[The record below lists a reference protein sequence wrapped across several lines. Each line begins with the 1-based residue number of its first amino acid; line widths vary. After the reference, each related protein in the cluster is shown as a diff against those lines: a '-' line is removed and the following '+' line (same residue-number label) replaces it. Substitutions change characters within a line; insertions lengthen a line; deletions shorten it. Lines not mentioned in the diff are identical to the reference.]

1 MCRMTGPR
9 FKETTVYSFDY
20 QQPASAADAA
30 AALQG
35 DARYLAGGQSL
46 VQAMKLR
53 LSASERLVDLG
64 GVAELKGICRD
75 GSHVVIGAMTTHAAV
90 AASPDVRQAIPALAD
105 LAGGI
110 GDPMVRN
117 MGTLGGSIAN
127 ADPAAC
133 YPAGVV
139 GLGATIKTNQRS
151 IAADDFFT
159 GLYETVLKPGELI
172 VSVSFPT
179 PQRAAYVKYKQP
191 ASRFALVGVFV
202 ALTAGGVRVAV
213 TGAAGSVFRC
223 KPIEDALTK
232 SFTPEAAKAVKV
244 SADGLNSDLHGLAA
258 YRAAMISV
266 MASRAVAA
274 ALAR

>member
-1 MCRMTGPR
+1 MYT
-9 FKETTVYSFDY
+9 FDY
-20 QQPASAADAA
+20 QRPANAAAAA

-53 LSASERLVDLG
+53 LSSSERLVDLG
-64 GVAELKGICRD
+64 GIAELKGIRLE
-75 GSHVVIGAMTTHAAV
+75 GGAVVIGAMSTHASV
-90 AASPDVRQAIPALAD
+90 AASAEVRKTIPALAE

-127 ADPAAC
+127 ADPAAD
-133 YPAGVV
+133 YPAGVL
-139 GLGATIKTNQRS
+139 GLAATIKTNQRS
-151 IAADDFFT
+151 IAADDFFK
-159 GLYETVLKPGELI
+159 GLYETALKPGELI
-172 VSVSFPT
+172 TAVSFP
-179 PQRAAYVKYKQP
+179 PAQRAAYVKYKQP

-202 ALTAGGVRVAV
+202 AQTAGGVRVAV
-213 TGAAGSVFRC
+213 TGAASSVFRC
-223 KPIEDALTK
+223 KPLEDALAR
-232 SFTPEAAKAVKV
+232 SFTPEAAKAVKL
-244 SADGLNSDLHGLAA
+244 SADGLNADLHGSAA

>member
-1 MCRMTGPR
+1 MYT
-9 FKETTVYSFDY
+9 FDY
-20 QQPASAADAA
+20 QRPTSTAAAV
-30 AALQG
+30 AALQGGG

-53 LSASERLVDLG
+53 LSSSERLVDLG
-64 GVAELKGICRD
+64 GVADLQGIRVD
-75 GSHVVIGAMTTHAAV
+75 GGNVTIGAMTTHVAV
-90 AASPDVRQAIPALAD
+90 AHSAEVQRALPALAE

-133 YPAGVV
+133 YPAAVL
-139 GLGATIKTNQRS
+139 GLGATVHTNQRTIPGDS
-151 IAADDFFT
+151 FFT
-159 GLYETVLKPGELI
+159 ALYETALKPGEL
-172 VSVSFPT
+172 VTAVSFPLGA
-179 PQRAAYVKYKQP
+179 RAAYVKHKQP

-202 ALTAGGVRVAV
+202 SQGAGGVRVAV
-213 TGAAGSVFRC
+213 TGARSSVFRA
-223 KPIEDALTK
+223 KAIEDVLAR
-232 SFTPEAAKAVKV
+232 SFTPEAAKAVKL
-244 SADGLNSDLHGLAA
+244 GTEGINSDLHGTAA

>member
-1 MCRMTGPR
+1 MYT
-9 FKETTVYSFDY
+9 FDY
-20 QQPASAADAA
+20 QRPANTAAAA
-30 AALQG
+30 AALSG

-53 LSASERLVDLG
+53 LSSSERLVDLG
-64 GVAELKGICRD
+64 AVAELKGICLE
-75 GSHVVIGAMTTHAAV
+75 GTNVVIGAMTTHATV
-90 AASPDVRQAIPALAD
+90 AASADVRKTIPALAE

-133 YPAGVV
+133 YPAAVL
-139 GLGATIKTNQRS
+139 GLGASIKTNQRT
-151 IAADDFFT
+151 IAGDSFFT
-159 GLYETVLKPGELI
+159 GLYETALKPGELI
-172 VSVSFPT
+172 VSVSFPK
-179 PQRAAYVKYKQP
+179 PAKAAYIKYKQP

-202 ALTAGGVRVAV
+202 SQGAGGVRVAV
-213 TGAAGSVFRC
+213 TGAGGSVFRATD
-223 KPIEDALTK
+223 IEAALTK
-232 SFTPEAAKAVKV
+232 SFTPAAARAVKV
-244 SADGLNSDLHGLAA
+244 SADGLNTDLHGTAA

-266 MASRAVAA
+266 MAARAVEA